1 MILIPTKV
9 KRFMSMYECAC
20 RLYSAFYAAFK
31 IEFDSG
37 SGFGFGSEALV
48 CVAHYVHQ
56 LINDR

>member
-1 MILIPTKV
+1 
-9 KRFMSMYECAC
+9 MSMYECAC

-37 SGFGFGSEALV
+37 SGFGFGSEALE